1 MSIFNSLLA
10 AAGAAGLEVETGT
23 WTPETYAQRG
33 QIDFKKA
40 HSEPPSFCAVFL
52 DSSVAPTQN
61 TNIGFSCVDI
71 RSLLG
76 CPALEG
82 YPYVG
87 MELASY
93 SESSTYTYASR
104 AFRAGIE
111 DTSDSDFSH
120 YRYYANESCI
130 KPYGSKYWKNDYN
143 YKWIAIW
150 T

>member
-23 WTPETYAQRG
+23 WTPATYAQRG

-40 HSEPPSFCAVFL
+40 HSEPPSFYAVFL
-52 DSSVAPTQN
+52 DSSVAPTLN
-61 TNIGFSCVDI
+61 SNIGFACADI

-76 CPALEG
+76 CPALSG
-82 YPYVG
+82 SPHVG
-87 MELASY
+87 MHWESFR
-93 SESSTYTYASR
+93 ESSTYTYSCGSLR
-104 AFRAGIE
+104 YGIE
-111 DTSDSDFSH
+111 DTGDSSFSY

-130 KPYGSKYWKNDYN
+130 KPYGSKYWDMNYN